1 MNTQSQ
7 CNVCVT
13 YKMVNVLTL
22 LGEVDPS
29 SNEVCELLMTP
40 PDPPGSLSLSPSS
53 GGRSEAPR
61 DCLCWQAVVNST
73 ATGALL
79 LSTSLT

>member
-22 LGEVDPS
+22 RGEVEPS

-40 PDPPGSLSLSPSS
+40 PDPPWQSLSLSPSS
-53 GGRSEAPR
+53 GGRSEAPGTVCAGR
-61 DCLCWQAVVNST
+61 L
-73 ATGALL
+73 
-79 LSTSLT
+79 